1 MAKYFNV
8 LTGEQIN
15 LSELQNMYLELTELL
30 GTTDVV
36 PAVKQLLDNETT
48 HKSHRVLLS
57 KLTLYVRLKTI
68 LFDWKIDSNELT
80 DAYWELKEEFTKYII
95 KNKLYEPIETL
106 VNRGDTEV
114 YMITLILDTGESVE
128 LLSSEVLHNNFFTND
143 QTYNVSYT
151 HGHNWLLKRT
161 KDKVPS
167 IIVGYIELK
176 TPNTREAN
184 IEDILGWYE
193 GCENE

>member
-1 MAKYFNV
+1 MARYFNV

-30 GTTDVV
+30 GTTDVI
-36 PAVKQLLDNETT
+36 PAVKKLLNNEGIT
-48 HKSHRVLLS
+48 KPYNDLLP
-57 KLTLYVRLKTI
+57 KVTLYKRLKTI
-68 LFDWKIDSNELT
+68 LFDWKIDSNELM
-80 DAYWELKEEFTKYII
+80 DEYWELKEEFTKYII

-106 VNRGDTEV
+106 VNRNDTEV
-114 YMITLILDTGESVE
+114 GMITLILETGESIE

-143 QTYNVSYT
+143 QTYDVSYT
-151 HGHNWLLKRT
+151 HGHRWLLKRT

-167 IIVGYIELK
+167 VIVGYIELK
-176 TPNTREAN
+176 TPDTREAN

-193 GCENE
+193 GCED